1 MSRGARCETLHNPFD
16 LSIAVAYEF
25 FDYIRPY
32 KVKFQGQRRTLA
44 LLQIQMDRYATI
56 C

>member
-1 MSRGARCETLHNPFD
+1 MSRGARCETLHDPFD

-25 FDYIRPY
+25 FRLY
-32 KVKFQGQRRTLA
+32 KTYMVKIQGQRRTLA
-44 LLQIQMDRYATI
+44 LLQIQMDRYAKT